1 MDITQVQIY
10 PRESDK
16 VKGYVTIV
24 LDNCFLVNDIKIIS
38 GKNGCFVSMPAK
50 KRKNGKF
57 KDIAHPITKDLRQ
70 KIEDAIFAEYERMT
84 GNKLTPRK
92 PEEGEIGES

>member
-1 MDITQVQIY
+1 MDITQVQVY

-16 VKGYVTIV
+16 VKGYATIV

-38 GKNGCFVSMPAK
+38 GKNGCFISMPAK

-57 KDIAHPITKDLRQ
+57 KDIAHPITKELRQ
-70 KIEDAIFAEYERMT
+70 RIEDAIFSEYEKMT
-84 GNKLTPRK
+84 GSKLNPRK
-92 PEEGEIGES
+92 PEEGEES